1 VTLPSFESID
11 IYGPPLR
18 PDDVDAAIAS
28 IWRAS
33 ASWVERVAVDR
44 DTGGESVEAFL
55 RAVQKIR
62 AAEADGIACT
72 FSGKGHEFRLSTARR
87 RLKRPL
93 RGGTDSFQQTHVAIT
108 GARSAEFGL
117 QTLHDVAESVS
128 AWFGDYTPQ
137 PDALLLHLKLGGLT
151 QAPAWREAGRAYN
164 VLRDTTELPAVPIVN
179 IEKWTR
185 ALVPF
190 RLGWANYWSDET
202 CRTLG
207 FPDATRDAQLLAHS
221 SRLAGGWLVR
231 LSASPLQLSHPEDLQ
246 LLAQTYRRFPEIGT
260 LWCR

>member
-1 VTLPSFESID
+1 MTLPSFESID
-11 IYGPPLR
+11 IYGPPLG

-44 DTGGESVEAFL
+44 DTSGETVEAFL
-55 RAVQKIR
+55 RALQKIR
-62 AAEADGIACT
+62 TPAANGVACSFT
-72 FSGKGHEFRLSTARR
+72 GKGHEFRLSTTRR
-87 RLKRPL
+87 RLTRPL
-93 RGGTDSFQQTHVAIT
+93 RGGIDSFQQTHVAIT
-108 GARSAEFGL
+108 GARSADFGL

-137 PDALLLHLKLGGLT
+137 PDALLLHLKVADMT
-151 QAPAWREAGRAYN
+151 HAPAWREAGRAYD
-164 VLRDTTELPAVPIVN
+164 VLRNTTELPVLPIVN
-179 IEKWTR
+179 FEKWTR
-185 ALVPF
+185 ADVPF

-207 FPDATRDAQLLAHS
+207 FPDATRDAPLLAHS
-221 SRLAGGWLVR
+221 SRLAGAWLVR
-231 LSASPLQLSHPEDLQ
+231 LSPSPLQLSRPADVQ
-246 LLAQTYRRFPEIGT
+246 LLAQMYRRLPEIGT